1 MIVTSEIWPW
11 TSNAC
16 LRSSSDASL
25 WSDQEWQAL
34 QPIWDY
40 VDYLGSIP
48 STDPAYNQTQDELK
62 RLYTLIAPLNKP
74 QPVPGAFAELK
85 KLADQISEEAL
96 IRRQHNTFY

>member
-1 MIVTSEIWPW
+1 MNKLYVQDQ
-11 TSNAC
+11 
-16 LRSSSDASL
+16 LQSL
-25 WSDQEWQAL
+25 HVNYNNWSDQEWKAL

-48 STDPAYNQTQDELK
+48 STDPAYNQAQEELK

-85 KLADQISEEAL
+85 KLADQIQAKNAS
-96 IRRQHNTFY
+96 